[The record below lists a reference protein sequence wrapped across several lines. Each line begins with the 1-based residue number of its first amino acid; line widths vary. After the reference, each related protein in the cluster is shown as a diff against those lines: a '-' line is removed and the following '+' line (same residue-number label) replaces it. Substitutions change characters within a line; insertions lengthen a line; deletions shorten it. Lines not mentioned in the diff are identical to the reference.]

1 MNAPMEPHRTGS
13 TTYPPCQTSR
23 QLGCEPGVPGGCGLP
38 RQTGPRGAAR
48 ASPPALGRVGLACAI
63 VLSLSGA
70 LPACG
75 GIPARPEK
83 LKFPPLA
90 YEPPDPVAYRVQ
102 LASGPVAYVVPDK
115 ELPLVNVLVLV
126 RTGEYLDP
134 PGKEGLAELTGYLL
148 TRAGTAS
155 RSAEQL
161 EERLDFL
168 AAQLDSSISEAEGR
182 VSLNLLSKDLD
193 EGLALL
199 REVLSAPRFQEDR
212 LALRR
217 QQVLQQMKRRN
228 DDSADIEARERRFLG
243 LGEHFWAA
251 RLSTEASINAIQRDD
266 LTNFHRQWFHPS
278 NFVVAA
284 SGDFDRAAMIAR
296 LEKLFANW
304 PFPGRPAPPVPTN
317 IQFAPPG
324 IYLVHKD
331 VPQGRVSLLLPG
343 LMRDHPDQFPVL
355 VMNHILGGG
364 GFTSRM
370 MNRVRSDE
378 GLAYAVGSRFV
389 GGIYYPLPFVASFQT
404 KSRTVAWATSIIIDE
419 LKHMAAEPVSPQ
431 ERQTAQ
437 QAFIETFPR
446 NFATKAQVANTFAQD
461 EFTGRYA
468 KDPDYWKQYRS
479 RIRAVTAADVQR
491 VARTYLNLDKLVI
504 LVVGN
509 KPEILKGHPDHAV
522 SLEGLANGRL
532 FDRPLRDPMTLRP
545 LP

>member
-1 MNAPMEPHRTGS
+1 MKAAPEPWRPCLSTRAKARATPLVAMRHPVPQPSRRGWIKSPTGLAV
-13 TTYPPCQTSR
+13 R
-23 QLGCEPGVPGGCGLP
+23 RVGALGLYLVWLSSGLP
-38 RQTGPRGAAR
+38 
-48 ASPPALGRVGLACAI
+48 ASA
-63 VLSLSGA
+63 
-70 LPACG
+70 

-90 YEPPDPVAYRVQ
+90 YEPPDPAAYRVQ
-102 LASGPVAYVVPDK
+102 LASGPVAYVVPDR
-115 ELPLVNVLVLV
+115 ELPLVNLVVLV

-148 TRAGTAS
+148 ARAGTQS
-155 RSAEQL
+155 RTAEEL

-168 AAQLDSSISEAEGR
+168 AARLQSSINEAQGR
-182 VSLNLLSKDLD
+182 LSLNLLSKDLD
-193 EGLALL
+193 EGLSLL
-199 REVLSAPRFQEDR
+199 REVLTAPRFQEDR

-217 QQVLQQMKRRN
+217 AQVLQQMKRRN
-228 DDSADIEARERRFLG
+228 DDSADIEARERQFLG
-243 LGEHFWAA
+243 LGEQFWAA
-251 RLSTEASINAIQRDD
+251 RLSTEASIKALSRND
-266 LTNFHRQWFHPS
+266 LIEFHQQWFHPS

-284 SGDFDRAAMIAR
+284 SGDFDRAAMIQK
-296 LEKLFANW
+296 LENLFANW
-304 PFPGRPAPPVPTN
+304 PFTGRLPPPVPGDV
-317 IQFAPPG
+317 QLAAPG
-324 IYLVHKD
+324 VYLVHKE

-389 GGIYYPLPFVASFQT
+389 GGVYYPVPFVASFQT
-404 KSRTVAWATSIIIDE
+404 KSRTVAWATSIMIEE
-419 LKHMAAEPVSPQ
+419 LKRMAAELVSPQ
-431 ERQTAQ
+431 ELQTAQ

-446 NFATKAQVANTFAQD
+446 NFTTKAQVAQTFAQD

-468 KDPDYWKQYRS
+468 KDPDYWKQYRN
-479 RIRAVTAADVQR
+479 RIRAVTRADVQR

-509 KPEILKGHPDHAV
+509 KPEILQGHPDHPV
-522 SLEGLANGRL
+522 SLEALANGRL
-532 FDRPLRDPMTLRP
+532 IDRPLRDPMTGQP